1 VATDSRLKSLFI
13 ALRLGIK
20 VITKDNLL
28 SVNTTQ
34 LYDNNDFNQQ
44 TEANKEIFP
53 TICQAGSM
61 LSEVQTWHNH
71 IMVLHKCNTT

>member
-1 VATDSRLKSLFI
+1 MATDSELKSLFI

-20 VITKDNLL
+20 VITRDNLL

-34 LYDNNDFNQQ
+34 LSNNNEFNQQ

-61 LSEVQTWHNH
+61 LSEGQT
-71 IMVLHKCNTT
+71 